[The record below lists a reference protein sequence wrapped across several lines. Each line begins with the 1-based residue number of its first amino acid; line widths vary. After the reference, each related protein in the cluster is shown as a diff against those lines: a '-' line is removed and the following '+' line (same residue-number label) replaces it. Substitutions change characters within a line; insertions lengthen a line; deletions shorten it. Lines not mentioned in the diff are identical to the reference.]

1 MELQSYGYSTSDIV
15 YHWHQDNSVTIDE
28 NVHLA
33 HFTIGEHVHVE
44 RVISLRYS
52 DICLDAGV
60 ESHRLALGIIHASL
74 PTSLLSGT
82 SVRNV
87 GPG

>member
-1 MELQSYGYSTSDIV
+1 M
-15 YHWHQDNSVTIDE
+15 TIDE

-44 RVISLRYS
+44 RVISLRYP
-52 DICLDAGV
+52 DICLDARA
-60 ESHRLALGIIHASL
+60 ESHSLALGITLVLL

-82 SVRNV
+82 LVRDV